1 MARAEAREKRLG
13 ALVRQSIEILSNT
26 ARQHAALVSVVAHA
40 QIASAYASIRQQ
52 THTARQHAALASV
65 VHAKTA
71 AHP

>member
-26 ARQHAALVSVVAHA
+26 ARQHAALVSVVTQAH
-40 QIASAYASIRQQ
+40 IASAYVSIRQQ
-52 THTARQHAALASV
+52 THTARQHAELASV
-65 VHAKTA
+65 VHAKIT